1 MKKGKIEVNEIS
13 ESTRKSFRTRVI
25 TSIVLMI
32 LAIPSCII
40 GDWVFAAVLLILS
53 LIAYYEFINVLATK
67 KFPIIIDIFVFVM
80 SIILTYWVWFKQI
93 ADSGLINE
101 AGHIVISDIS
111 ISTLAM
117 ATTILVLFLFALM
130 YSRFDVT
137 DVCYLVTM
145 ALVVSLGFQSFFFL
159 RYCPMSELSGY
170 YDYGGQ
176 PLQSCLLFFYVV
188 IGTFMSDIGA
198 YCTGIL
204 FGKHPMNPRIS
215 PKKTWEGFVGGIVI
229 SFICSLTYAMILDA
243 NGIPLLK
250 SVLDIEHWYF
260 ILIVSLVMPFVSV
273 LGDLLF
279 STIKRY
285 YNKKDFSNVLPGHG
299 GVLDRIDSLLVT
311 SLVVTLLILS
321 VTFYRGIL

>member
-1 MKKGKIEVNEIS
+1 MILMKKGKIEVNEIS

-53 LIAYYEFINVLATK
+53 LIAYYEFINMLAAK

-170 YDYGGQ
+170 YDYGTSIRINIP
-176 PLQSCLLFFYVV
+176 PLTEERRREL
-188 IGTFMSDIGA
+188 A
-198 YCTGIL
+198 
-204 FGKHPMNPRIS
+204 
-215 PKKTWEGFVGGIVI
+215 
-229 SFICSLTYAMILDA
+229 
-243 NGIPLLK
+243 K
-250 SVLDIEHWYF
+250 S
-260 ILIVSLVMPFVSV
+260 S
-273 LGDLLF
+273 
-279 STIKRY
+279 KRY
-285 YNKKDFSNVLPGHG
+285 GEDGKVAIRNIRREYMDELKKDKELPEDQRKRLEQE
-299 GVLDRIDSLLVT
+299 VQKVTDEYCKKIDDICAEKEKEIMT
-311 SLVVTLLILS
+311 I
-321 VTFYRGIL
+321 

>member
-1 MKKGKIEVNEIS
+1 
-13 ESTRKSFRTRVI
+13 
-25 TSIVLMI
+25 MI

-53 LIAYYEFINVLATK
+53 LIAYYEFINVLAAK

-204 FGKHPMNPRIS
+204 FGKHPMNPRIRR
-215 PKKTWEGFVGGIVI
+215 KNVGR
-229 SFICSLTYAMILDA
+229 FCRRNRHFL
-243 NGIPLLK
+243 
-250 SVLDIEHWYF
+250 H
-260 ILIVSLVMPFVSV
+260 
-273 LGDLLF
+273 
-279 STIKRY
+279 
-285 YNKKDFSNVLPGHG
+285 
-299 GVLDRIDSLLVT
+299 LLVDLCDDPRCKRHSAIEKRARHRT
-311 SLVVTLLILS
+311 LVLHSDRLS
-321 VTFYRGIL
+321 GHAVCFGAGRSALFDDQAVLQ

>member
-13 ESTRKSFRTRVI
+13 ESTKKSFRTRVI
-25 TSIVLMI
+25 TSLILMV
-32 LAIPSCII
+32 LAIPCCII
-40 GDWVFAAVLLILS
+40 GDWFFAAFLLILS

-67 KFPIIIDIFVFVM
+67 KFPIIIDIFVFAM
-80 SIILTYWVWFKQI
+80 SIVLTYWVWFKQI
-93 ADSGLINE
+93 VDSGLIND

-111 ISTLAM
+111 VSTLAM
-117 ATTILVLFLFALM
+117 ATTILILFLFALM

-170 YDYGGQ
+170 YDYGGNH
-176 PLQSCLLFFYVV
+176 LQSCLLFFYVV

-204 FGKHPMNPRIS
+204 FGKHQMNPRIS
-215 PKKTWEGFVGGIVI
+215 PKKTWEGFAGGIVI
-229 SFICSLTYAMILDA
+229 SFISSLTFAMVLDA

-260 ILIVSLVMPFVSV
+260 ILILSLVMPFVSV

-311 SLVVTLLILS
+311 SLVVTLLILG
-321 VTFYRGIL
+321 VTFYRGFL